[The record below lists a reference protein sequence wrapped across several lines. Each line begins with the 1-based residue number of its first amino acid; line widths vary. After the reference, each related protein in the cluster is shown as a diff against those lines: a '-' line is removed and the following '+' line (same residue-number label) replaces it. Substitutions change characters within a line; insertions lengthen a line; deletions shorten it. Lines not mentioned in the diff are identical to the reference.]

1 MSHPEEAAVA
11 YWSAKNQKESGY
23 GTDTLSGAKGF
34 YLPIIANSKT
44 LAVLGIRRSRNF
56 PLENSQLNYL
66 RLVLTQ
72 LAVILE
78 QTELKDEKEKIEL
91 ENEREKVRSN
101 LLRAISHDLRTP
113 LTAISGIAETLLQTN
128 NSLKEATRSK
138 LLRDIQSESQWL
150 IRMVENLLS
159 ITRINMDTMQVKKTP
174 EPIEEIIGAVY
185 EHAKKVYPEKEL
197 IVQLPESVLFVEVDP
212 ILMEQAIFN
221 LVENA
226 FRHGSDSEKVYLSVF
241 QEGAKTVCEIK
252 NTGEISMKQFER
264 IQSNLSSDNEVP
276 VDSKNGLGIGLSIV
290 KTIVH
295 AHHGK
300 LEMAV
305 ADGQTV
311 VRIYLN

>member
-1 MSHPEEAAVA
+1 MHKRKNKANMEQKQSALSHPEEAAVA

-185 EHAKKVYPEKEL
+185 EHAKK
-197 IVQLPESVLFVEVDP
+197 
-212 ILMEQAIFN
+212 
-221 LVENA
+221 
-226 FRHGSDSEKVYLSVF
+226 
-241 QEGAKTVCEIK
+241 
-252 NTGEISMKQFER
+252 
-264 IQSNLSSDNEVP
+264 
-276 VDSKNGLGIGLSIV
+276 SIR
-290 KTIVH
+290 K
-295 AHHGK
+295 K
-300 LEMAV
+300 S
-305 ADGQTV
+305 
-311 VRIYLN
+311 